1 MDISLFLSLEP
12 YVSSG
17 MSTFQMDNFVIN
29 DSITPYRK
37 MRQAVIEAKARLE
50 NITTT
55 GFDIEE
61 LEIKALRVNCEKM
74 EATDVFVSKLKDIE
88 SRRIEFE
95 LNRKRAQL
103 AQVTGEAEFFL
114 AVLDTLANSEFGG
127 ADALAAK
134 LKDPEFHAEGET
146 DFWVKKLARGAY
158 SDYVNY
164 STISKGV
171 LESISCLPIDI
182 RNKILSEA
190 AAQQLEYTSTLSRII
205 DNTLINND

>member
-17 MSTFQMDNFVIN
+17 MSDFQMDNFVIN

-50 NITTT
+50 TITST
-55 GFDIEE
+55 GFDLEE
-61 LEIKALRVNCEKM
+61 LEIKEQ
-74 EATDVFVSKLKDIE
+74 
-88 SRRIEFE
+88 RIEFE
-95 LNRKRAQL
+95 KIAITDPFALRLKEVESRRVQFDLNRKRTL
-103 AQVTGEAEFFL
+103 LEQVNKEATFFL
-114 AVLDTLANSEFGG
+114 AALDKLVESEFGG
-127 ADALAAK
+127 AEALSIKMA
-134 LKDPEFHAEGET
+134 DPTFHANGEA

-164 STISKGV
+164 NTISKGV
-171 LESISCLPIDI
+171 LESISCLPVDL

-190 AAQQLEYTSTLSRII
+190 TAQQLEYH
-205 DNTLINND
+205 NTMQGIGDAILVGLD